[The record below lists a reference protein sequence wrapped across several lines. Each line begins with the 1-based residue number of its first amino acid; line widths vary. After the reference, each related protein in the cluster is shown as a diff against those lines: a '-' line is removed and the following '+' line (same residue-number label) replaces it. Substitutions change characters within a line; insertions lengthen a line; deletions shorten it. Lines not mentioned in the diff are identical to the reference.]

1 MIQETY
7 ESILPSGYFPLDSLK
22 FSYETRS
29 DQEGFRVP
37 FLSLNYGVKT
47 EIKALLLHFTTK
59 STIFRVSKWRVS
71 TKLRLRLEA
80 KPSS

>member
-37 FLSLNYGVKT
+37 FLSLNYGGKNRNQG
-47 EIKALLLHFTTK
+47 IIASFYYQKYH
-59 STIFRVSKWRVS
+59 I
-71 TKLRLRLEA
+71 
-80 KPSS
+80 